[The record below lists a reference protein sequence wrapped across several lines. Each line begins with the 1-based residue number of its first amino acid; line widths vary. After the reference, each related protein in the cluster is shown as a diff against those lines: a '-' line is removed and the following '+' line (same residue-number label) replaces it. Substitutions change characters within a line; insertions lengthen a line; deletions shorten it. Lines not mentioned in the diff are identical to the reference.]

1 MDLSDKGNIMNCRK
15 ITAMMCLLAL
25 ASSLTA
31 CVPSTSIKQPLTA
44 RPLPQPHP
52 VAAGNGAI
60 FQAGVNERPM
70 FEDRRARN
78 VGDVLIINIVE
89 TTSASGKSGHNDDN
103 SGSIAL
109 STPNI
114 TAGAAG
120 TSVQVAPVGVAG
132 SSSIK
137 SASKSDSSG
146 SNTFSGS
153 ITVTVTEVL
162 PNGNLRVA
170 GEKQVAIKLSEEYV
184 RFSGVVNPA
193 TISGTN
199 TVQSTQVA
207 DVHVEYKGANN
218 IDAAAVV
225 SMFNRIFFSV
235 LPF

>member
-1 MDLSDKGNIMNCRK
+1 M
-15 ITAMMCLLAL
+15 
-25 ASSLTA
+25 
-31 CVPSTSIKQPLTA
+31 
-44 RPLPQPHP
+44 H
-52 VAAGNGAI
+52 
-60 FQAGVNERPM
+60 
-70 FEDRRARN
+70 
-78 VGDVLIINIVE
+78 
-89 TTSASGKSGHNDDN
+89 
-103 SGSIAL
+103 
-109 STPNI
+109 
-114 TAGAAG
+114 
-120 TSVQVAPVGVAG
+120 G
-132 SSSIK
+132 SSSVK
-137 SASKSDSSG
+137 SGSTSDSSG
-146 SNTFSGS
+146 SNTFSGA

-218 IDAAAVV
+218 IDTAAVF